1 MLRRRNIHSF
11 THSRIHSFNRHIGT
25 FILLLLGGIFFT
37 GCSNTK
43 YLPEGEHLY
52 TGADVKIENNDGQVS
67 KKRKKQLR
75 NELEDITKPKPN
87 STFLGFLRPK
97 LWIYNV
103 VGKPKK
109 EKGLRSYIRN
119 KLGEAPVLFSE
130 VEPEKNRELLRNR
143 LENRGHFQA
152 QVTFQIKEDGK
163 RKRKLDYI
171 ASIRKPYEIN
181 RVIWPE
187 GNDTISKYIR
197 SSQEGTLLKPGSEY
211 NLDVLKDERGRIDEK
226 LKNEGFFYFSGDYI
240 LFRIDSTIG
249 DKKLDVFV
257 TTKPEIPEKAYRIY
271 TLNEIYVH
279 TNYSLGR
286 DSANRRQ
293 LETVYVEDLT
303 FIRRNNRIRP
313 KALARSIFLRR
324 DQPYTNANYKLTLNR
339 LMSMGIFKF
348 VNVRFVE
355 ADSANEFNNKLNAN
369 IYLTPLPRRSI
380 RLELRG
386 VSKSNS
392 FVGPEFTGTLR
403 NRNLLRGAE
412 MFTTTIN
419 AGYETLIGGEQ
430 SGLNSYTLGA
440 EAKLELP
447 RFVVPFRVKNYRSQE
462 VPRTVFRTG
471 AELISRVNYF
481 NMASL
486 NFGYGYAWMETPRK
500 KHEFYPVVINY
511 LAVTRESDRF
521 KQLRNENLFL
531 DRSFQNQFILGLTY
545 SFTYDTHVEGDN
557 KHDFYF
563 NGTAD
568 LSGNT
573 FYLAER
579 VLTGKS
585 PTTDTPYRFLGAPY
599 SQYSRVSF
607 DTRYYLKLDKRSQ
620 LVSRILT
627 GVGLPY
633 GNSSILP
640 YTKQFFIGGNS
651 SVRAFQVRSLGPGTY
666 KPADEDRRRFL
677 VDQAGDL
684 KLEGNLEYR
693 FPIYGIFKGAL
704 FTDAGNIWIWR
715 KDDNKP
721 GGTFETSDFISEL
734 AVGSGAG
741 LRIDASFFV
750 LRFDLAFPLRKPYLP
765 ENERWVID
773 EIKFGMPDWRRENL
787 VLNIAIGYP
796 F

>member
-1 MLRRRNIHSF
+1 MLLF
-11 THSRIHSFNRHIGT
+11 
-25 FILLLLGGIFFT
+25 LLAGGSFFT

-52 TGADVKIENNDGQVS
+52 TGAKVKIDNADGEVS

-97 LWIYNV
+97 LWVYNI
-103 VGKPKK
+103 VGKPKR
-109 EKGLRSYIRN
+109 EKGLRMFIRN
-119 KLGEAPVLFSE
+119 KLGEPPVLFSK

-152 QVTFQIKEDGK
+152 QVTFEIKEDGK
-163 RKRKLDYI
+163 HKRKMIYT
-171 ASIRKPYEIN
+171 ASIRRPYTIN
-181 RVIWPE
+181 RVIWPQE
-187 GNDTISKYIR
+187 DDTISKHIR
-197 SSQEGTLLKPGSEY
+197 NSQEATLLKTGTDY
-211 NLDVLKDERGRIDEK
+211 NLDILKDERGRIDEK

-240 LFRIDSTIG
+240 LFRVDSTVG

-257 TTKPEIPEKAYRIY
+257 TVKKDLPEKAFRIY
-271 TLNEIYVH
+271 TLNEIYVY

-286 DSANRRQ
+286 DSSRARKM
-293 LETVYVEDLT
+293 ETVHVEDIT

-313 KALARSIFLRR
+313 KALARSIFLHRG
-324 DQPYTNANYKLTLNR
+324 DHYTNSNYKLTLNR

-348 VNVRFVE
+348 VNVRFTEV
-355 ADSANEFNNKLNAN
+355 DSSDNNNKLNASV
-369 IYLTPLPRRSI
+369 YLTQMPRRSI

-412 MFTTTIN
+412 LFTTTIN

-430 SGLNSYTLGA
+430 SGINSYTLGA

-447 RFVVPFRVKNYRSQE
+447 RFVVPFRVKNQRSQE
-462 VPRTVFRTG
+462 VPRTVFRAGT
-471 AELISRVNYF
+471 ELISRVNYF

-486 NFGYGYAWMETPRK
+486 NFGFGYAWMETPRK

-511 LAVTRESDRF
+511 LAVTRESDLF
-521 KQLRNENLFL
+521 KQLRNDNLFL

-573 FYLAER
+573 FYLAEK
-579 VLTGKS
+579 LFTGNE
-585 PTTDTPYRFLGAPY
+585 PTVQEPFKFLGAPY
-599 SQYSRVSF
+599 SQYSRFSLDF
-607 DTRYYLKLDKRSQ
+607 RHYLNLDKRSQ
-620 LVSRILT
+620 IVSRILT
-627 GVGLPY
+627 GVGVPY
-633 GNSSILP
+633 GNSTILP

-666 KPADEDRRRFL
+666 RPEERNRRNFL

-693 FPIYGIFKGAL
+693 FPIYGVFKGAV
-704 FTDAGNIWIWR
+704 FTDAGNIWIIR
-715 KDDNKP
+715 EDTDKP
-721 GGTFETSDFISEL
+721 GGTFNTSTFTNEL
-734 AVGSGAG
+734 AVGTGAG

-750 LRFDLAFPLRKPYLP
+750 LRFDLAFPLRKPFLP
-765 ENERWVID
+765 ENERWVADDIH
-773 EIKFGMPDWRRENL
+773 FGKPEWRQENL